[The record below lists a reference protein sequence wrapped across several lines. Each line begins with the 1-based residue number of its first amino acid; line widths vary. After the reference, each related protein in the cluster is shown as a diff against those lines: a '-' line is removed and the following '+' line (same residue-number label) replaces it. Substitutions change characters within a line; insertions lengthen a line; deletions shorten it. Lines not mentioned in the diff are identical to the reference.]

1 MTGSTVRSQSSN
13 SSPDELA
20 RHVPIVEE
28 NARPAERPGRRQDT
42 SYIRSR
48 SFSDSAESLGF
59 LQWTLP
65 PAFAGT
71 RSATTAE
78 RGNHMNAETTTQNPF
93 PTTSDAG
100 SGSNGSGLNGDANR
114 VRRMAQSLHEAV
126 DSLEQKFGTGSE
138 RIMGLQEEYGNMARD
153 QVRANPLAALGA
165 AFAAGF
171 IIAKILR

>member
-1 MTGSTVRSQSSN
+1 
-13 SSPDELA
+13 
-20 RHVPIVEE
+20 
-28 NARPAERPGRRQDT
+28 
-42 SYIRSR
+42 
-48 SFSDSAESLGF
+48 
-59 LQWTLP
+59 
-65 PAFAGT
+65 
-71 RSATTAE
+71 
-78 RGNHMNAETTTQNPF
+78 MNAETTTQNPF
-93 PTTSDAG
+93 PTSSDAA

-138 RIMGLQEEYGNMARD
+138 RIMGLQEEYGNIARD